1 MFSIIRKILRRVASK
16 TIVQTTAH
24 EVRVLHM
31 FVALQYP
38 IDHQNQTLHSVYSC
52 ERNFLRNLSKKS
64 GENSIFITCKILSC
78 ISTLFFHV
86 GKKCEFFPLE
96 KIAEIK
102 KKQLVVFPAFSS
114 PAKNIYRRYQHYLS
128 TNFFET
134 SVFLHQHRL
143 LPLNINLY
151 LPEMDKS
158 IRLHNKNG
166 LVALSRM

>member
-86 GKKCEFFPLE
+86 GKKCAFFPLE

-102 KKQLVVFPAFSS
+102 KNNLLFFRRSLHLPRIFIADTSI
-114 PAKNIYRRYQHYLS
+114 IYRRISLKQASSYIS
-128 TNFFET
+128 TGFC
-134 SVFLHQHRL
+134 R
-143 LPLNINLY
+143 
-151 LPEMDKS
+151 
-158 IRLHNKNG
+158 
-166 LVALSRM
+166 